1 MKIQHALCALPL
13 FLLSACGD
21 ATAPAPAPSRATP
34 EAVCAK
40 RGFQIGSPEYAECV
54 TRENG
59 YRRMENFR
67 KENEQQELYRDF
79 DRARRF

>member
-1 MKIQHALCALPL
+1 MKIYSILVLPL
-13 FLLSACGD
+13 LAMSACSN
-21 ATAPAPAPSRATP
+21 ASAPAPASTRATP
-34 EAVCAK
+34 ETVCAK